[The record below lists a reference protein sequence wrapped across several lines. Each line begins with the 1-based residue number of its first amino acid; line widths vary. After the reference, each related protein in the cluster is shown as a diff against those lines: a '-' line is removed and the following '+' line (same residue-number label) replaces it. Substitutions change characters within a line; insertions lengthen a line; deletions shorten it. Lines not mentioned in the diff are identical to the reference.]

1 MLANAPPTLQES
13 GVLSLADLAVAYSL
27 NTELLRSTISSRMG
41 SIIKGQLEGGL
52 LYTPA
57 YVRNIKAQLRGA
69 LRGTAAPVALTAL
82 VKSIGLEG
90 FSSGHSMLAQLVEEL
105 VSEGAVQ
112 GSTKGGGGSWVPT
125 VHTAAQQSAVAG
137 FYNQNGWVAYDL
149 VRKAG
154 ISSEKTYLGQKFPDG
169 IPLETGVA
177 RDAAVANCSS
187 LLVHARHQTDSMFGC
202 LLENPLLYMHA
213 RQHCQHMHGRT
224 LQAPFAA
231 RCGLRNEG
239 CAALYPRLLRCCC
252 RCVPAV
258 FVSPSLIAQ
267 TDASVEETLR
277 NGSWLDVATVLPP
290 SLGPSDVGQLLDK
303 SAEISRDT
311 EHKKGQV
318 GKRGACTGTGAPMSC
333 T

>member
-1 MLANAPPTLQES
+1 MCVCGRLLNALACTHICTVCLHALRSANWQRLWLHACQRQPPALQES
-13 GVLSLADLAVAYSL
+13 GVLSLADLAVTYSL

-41 SIIKGQLEGGL
+41 SIIEGQLEGGL

-82 VKSIGLEG
+82 VKSIGLDG
-90 FSSGHSMLAQLVEEL
+90 FSSGHSMLAQLVDEL

-169 IPLETGVA
+169 IPLETGV
-177 RDAAVANCSS
+177 
-187 LLVHARHQTDSMFGC
+187 
-202 LLENPLLYMHA
+202 
-213 RQHCQHMHGRT
+213 HG
-224 LQAPFAA
+224 
-231 RCGLRNEG
+231 
-239 CAALYPRLLRCCC
+239 
-252 RCVPAV
+252 
-258 FVSPSLIAQ
+258 
-267 TDASVEETLR
+267 
-277 NGSWLDVATVLPP
+277 
-290 SLGPSDVGQLLDK
+290 
-303 SAEISRDT
+303 
-311 EHKKGQV
+311 
-318 GKRGACTGTGAPMSC
+318 M
-333 T
+333 